1 MREAYREVESLWNI
15 PIAGM
20 TKRIQVPA
28 EETIDELMIKSRVAF
43 LVDTVV
49 NPATQP
55 AAVAMEDITGCLDLV
70 VVVALKA
77 LPVIPPQV
85 SMHMNALLWPLKNRM
100 PQYAETVVRYLSEHP
115 GDCQIFANLVYPS
128 WFGYFV
134 NRDQMEPACAFL
146 EHVLRLE
153 YSTVG
158 GLMFSSLFNAF
169 PSFLRTL
176 FSTFFGLLGQNKASY
191 HHGAF
196 FALLTQSV
204 AYAARYLCDQ
214 HRAVMAL
221 VIERYGDTDFL
232 AEYFVKRV
240 LLHGFERYS
249 LHDLTSTCPISRQLV
264 INDFRE
270 ITESDETQ
278 IKVQLSL
285 VLAKAVVEANM
296 SLVTLP
302 SLGKNTGKTPLLT
315 SRREVDL
322 VFRMFGKSNIPSAQG
337 LGTLT
342 LVPFVID
349 MCQVVSPITFHNKD
363 CRLFTPVP
371 DEFKGV
377 PDEPDSQTRF
387 MYLTLT
393 REVPSPVIGRML
405 DTDQLIRIPRFEE
418 PPTRAQ
424 VEYFM
429 RRRITELASRVETL
443 EGLIDLQ
450 LMNQVLDTQSE
461 IWHEYYSM
469 HIHQAACAIT
479 SSYSPVAG
487 AGFEERALFYC
498 RKNPS
503 SSLIRYFLYAMLETP
518 ASERYVS
525 VMHEKNLPALF
536 RQIRNRELPRIAQ
549 YCLVTGRRKVELDK
563 LADHL
568 RAMDERPIGH
578 YCLEMCPVFKM
589 VEQLVPPTC
598 GHDSMIQTLKYVYIK
613 SGSDQF
619 LPAVLSYFAAYHA
632 SSLMQR
638 VATIGYE
645 NDHRMFTFA
654 QLVLR
659 ELADGTEAADLIDRF
674 CRE

>member
-1 MREAYREVESLWNI
+1 MREAFREVESLWNI
-15 PIAGM
+15 PTNGIK
-20 TKRIQVPA
+20 KRVQVPA
-28 EETIDELMIKSRVAF
+28 EETIDEMMIKSRVAF

-55 AAVAMEDITGCLDLV
+55 AAVAMEDITGCMDLV
-70 VVVALKA
+70 VVMALKV
-77 LPVIPPQV
+77 LPVIPPQI
-85 SMHMNALLWPLKNRM
+85 SMRVNEVLRPLKDRM
-100 PQYAETVVRYLSEHP
+100 PKFAETVVGYMREHP
-115 GDCQIFANLVYPS
+115 EDCQIFANLVYPS

-153 YSTVG
+153 YSKVG

-176 FSTFFGLLGQNKASY
+176 FSTFFGLLGQNKSSY

-196 FALLTQSV
+196 FVLLTKSV
-204 AYAARYLCDQ
+204 AYAARYLCDE
-214 HRAVMAL
+214 HKAVMAL

-249 LHDLTSTCPISRQLV
+249 LHDLTSTCPISRQLI

-270 ITESDETQ
+270 ITESDETK
-278 IKVQLSL
+278 IKARLSL
-285 VLAKAVVEANM
+285 ALAKVVGATM

-302 SLGKNTGKTPLLT
+302 SLGKNTGKNPLLT

-322 VFRMFGKSNIPSAQG
+322 IFRIFGNSNDKTVQG

-342 LVPFVID
+342 LAPFKID
-349 MCQVVSPITFHNKD
+349 RAHVVDPITCHNTD
-363 CRLFTPVP
+363 CRLFAPVP
-371 DEFKGV
+371 NELKCV
-377 PDEPDSQTRF
+377 PEDADSQTQF
-387 MYLTLT
+387 MYVVF
-393 REVPSPVIGRML
+393 RHEFPSEIIGRIL
-405 DTDQLIRIPRFEE
+405 DTDQLIRISPFEE
-418 PPTRAQ
+418 PLTRAQ

-429 RRRITELASRVETL
+429 RRRITELANCAETL

-450 LMNQVLDTQSE
+450 LMNQAIDTQSQ

-469 HIHQAACAIT
+469 HIHQAACTIT
-479 SSYSPVAG
+479 SSYSPAAG

-498 RKNPS
+498 KENPS

-525 VMHEKNLPALF
+525 IMHEKNLPGLF
-536 RQIRNRELPRIAQ
+536 RQIRNRELPRIEQ

-568 RAMDERPIGH
+568 RALDERPIGH

-589 VEQLVPPTC
+589 VEQIVSPTT
-598 GHDSMIQTLKYVYIK
+598 GHDSMIRSLKYVYIK

-632 SSLMQR
+632 SRLMQR

-654 QLVLR
+654 QIVLR
-659 ELADGTEAADLIDRF
+659 ELADGTEAAGLIDRF